1 MAAASGDCLAS
12 SLPASPQSELGLAQT
27 AKSYPVVRSMSPSA
41 EREFFPLD
49 SVYCILN
56 TKHMDNAFGQRIRER
71 REALKETNRRYSLR
85 QVAVRV
91 GVQPGY
97 LSRVERGDVPPPGE
111 GTIKA
116 LAAALA
122 EDEDV
127 LLALAGRVSAELKA
141 VIVKRPQLFA
151 ELLRQLRDAPDA
163 AVLRLVREV
172 RDGDW

>member
-1 MAAASGDCLAS
+1 
-12 SLPASPQSELGLAQT
+12 
-27 AKSYPVVRSMSPSA
+27 
-41 EREFFPLD
+41 
-49 SVYCILN
+49 
-56 TKHMDNAFGQRIRER
+56 MDNAFGQRIRER

>member
-1 MAAASGDCLAS
+1 
-12 SLPASPQSELGLAQT
+12 
-27 AKSYPVVRSMSPSA
+27 
-41 EREFFPLD
+41 
-49 SVYCILN
+49 
-56 TKHMDNAFGQRIRER
+56 MDNAFGQRIRER

-111 GTIKA
+111 GTITA